1 MSLAIGVDVGGTKV
15 AAGVVDEHGQI
26 IAKLKRSTPAASPL
40 LTEQAIADVVTELL
54 AGHEVTAI
62 GLGAAGFVDAAR
74 ATMLFA
80 PNLAWRDEP
89 LKQRVEERLG
99 RAVVVENDANA
110 SAWAEARFGAARGYR
125 DVMLVAVGTGIGA
138 AIIIG
143 GELYRGRWGI
153 AGEPG
158 HVRVVP
164 DGRLCGCGNR
174 GCWEQYASGNALVAE
189 AREFARRTPKGA
201 MRLLQL
207 GGGLPEG
214 ISGPEI
220 TQAAT
225 EGDPA
230 ALRCFQTVGGWLGQ
244 GLADLAAVLDPA
256 CFVIGGGV
264 SEAGELLLEPAR
276 TAFERALTGRG
287 HRPFAEISVAQL
299 GENAGIVG
307 AADLARSVF
316 PARSIFPARR
326 RALLT
331 RLLPSS
337 LVPRPWGGSV
347 GTNAVQ
353 SAARPLARGA
363 PGSRGP
369 WDLDDGAVVA
379 VVRAPR
385 AGVVHAQHKNGE
397 PGHERGDR
405 AERRQSRHRPARRRG
420 HHQVARPAEQRH
432 PGALGHRVQLGQRR
446 RGRRD
451 EVLLLGRRP
460 VRRDAAR
467 HRPPDPP
474 RHLDHLG
481 VVGPQPPVPPG
492 RPAHPARLDAL
503 PVMPLPV
510 GLVFPVRLVRP
521 AVRSGRVTSVLP
533 VSGMPPVLAVSRV
546 PPGIR
551 VQAPSLRA
559 AMLPVAPAR
568 VIRPVGTVG
577 LRRWLGEHVLA
588 GRPGHRLLLGQRRI
602 EPGHKV
608 APCRILV
615 ALSALGVIP
624 VRHVST
630 AAYRSLPSTIAAP
643 GPVPGG

>member
-1 MSLAIGVDVGGTKV
+1 VSLAIGVDVGGTKV
-15 AAGVVDEHGQI
+15 AAGVVDEQGRI
-26 IAKLKRSTPAASPL
+26 IARLKRSTPAASPL
-40 LTEQAIADVVTELL
+40 LTEQAIAHVVTELL

-62 GLGAAGFVDAAR
+62 GLGAAGFVDGAR
-74 ATMLFA
+74 ATILFA

-307 AADLARSVF
+307 AADLARETVPS
-316 PARSIFPARR
+316 PLASGRPLR
-326 RALLT
+326 

-337 LVPRPWGGSV
+337 LLRRSSVPSAPAPSRLAGPLRTPRPPRRRRRRPGRPGRGRACAGREWRTRPRTRRPRRTPRVPTPTSPLPWPPSGS
-347 GTNAVQ
+347 
-353 SAARPLARGA
+353 
-363 PGSRGP
+363 
-369 WDLDDGAVVA
+369 
-379 VVRAPR
+379 
-385 AGVVHAQHKNGE
+385 
-397 PGHERGDR
+397 
-405 AERRQSRHRPARRRG
+405 PARRTAPPTRPWPSG
-420 HHQVARPAEQRH
+420 PAWAAVAGPA
-432 PGALGHRVQLGQRR
+432 G
-446 RGRRD
+446 
-451 EVLLLGRRP
+451 
-460 VRRDAAR
+460 
-467 HRPPDPP
+467 
-474 RHLDHLG
+474 
-481 VVGPQPPVPPG
+481 
-492 RPAHPARLDAL
+492 
-503 PVMPLPV
+503 
-510 GLVFPVRLVRP
+510 
-521 AVRSGRVTSVLP
+521 
-533 VSGMPPVLAVSRV
+533 
-546 PPGIR
+546 
-551 VQAPSLRA
+551 
-559 AMLPVAPAR
+559 
-568 VIRPVGTVG
+568 
-577 LRRWLGEHVLA
+577 
-588 GRPGHRLLLGQRRI
+588 
-602 EPGHKV
+602 
-608 APCRILV
+608 
-615 ALSALGVIP
+615 
-624 VRHVST
+624 
-630 AAYRSLPSTIAAP
+630 
-643 GPVPGG
+643 